1 MPSPMPE
8 PKRLYSVVRDR
19 DGELWM
25 RGRKWWY
32 WQNHRGIQG
41 GGPGKLHWNMLE
53 KEYGPLTVDADTER
67 REARGILGGRA
78 RD

>member
-1 MPSPMPE
+1 MNE

-32 WQNHRGIQG
+32 WQNHRGVQG
-41 GGPGKLHWNMLE
+41 GGPGKLQWAALE
-53 KEYGPLTVDADTER
+53 RMYGPLTTDADTER

-78 RD
+78 RS

>member
-1 MPSPMPE
+1 MDE
-8 PKRLYSVVRDR
+8 PTKLYSVVRDR

-32 WQNHRGIQG
+32 WQPRRRSEGD
-41 GGPGKLHWNMLE
+41 GPGKLRWSSLE
-53 KEYGPLTVDADTER
+53 KDYGPLGVDAETER
-67 REARGILGGRA
+67 IAAKGILGGRA

>member
-1 MPSPMPE
+1 MTQVDE
-8 PKRLYSVVRDR
+8 PKALYSVVRDR

-32 WQNHRGIQG
+32 WQRKT
-41 GGPGKLHWNMLE
+41 PSAAAGKLHWNDLA
-53 KEYGPLTVDADTER
+53 KQYGPLSVDAETER
-67 REARGILGGRA
+67 IAAKGILGGRA

>member
-1 MPSPMPE
+1 MDE
-8 PKRLYSVVRDR
+8 PRRLYSVVRDR

-32 WQNHRGIQG
+32 WQRRAPSEA
-41 GGPGKLHWNMLE
+41 PGKLRWASLE
-53 KEYGPLTVDADTER
+53 KDYGPLTTDAETER
-67 REARGILGGRA
+67 IEARGILGGRA

>member
-1 MPSPMPE
+1 VDE
-8 PKRLYSVVRDR
+8 PRTLYSVVRDC

-32 WQNHRGIQG
+32 WQRTA
-41 GGPGKLHWNMLE
+41 PSTAAGKLMWHDLDRQ
-53 KEYGPLTVDADTER
+53 YGPLTTDAETER
-67 REARGILGGRA
+67 IEAKGILGGRA